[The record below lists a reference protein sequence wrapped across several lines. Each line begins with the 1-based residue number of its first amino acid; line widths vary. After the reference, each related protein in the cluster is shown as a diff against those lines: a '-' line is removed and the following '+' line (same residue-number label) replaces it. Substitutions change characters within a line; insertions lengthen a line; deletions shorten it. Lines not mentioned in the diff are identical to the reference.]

1 MVEWQFHEQCTK
13 MAGSAHR
20 TFRQLPEKCNG
31 LLCGRDTVLQQNT
44 KDMLCLHSTTIM
56 VLRAM
61 SFQSEVATTIMV
73 LRAMSFQSKVCDNN
87 QMVRQS
93 KYMMSS
99 GRRTWSAYCA

>member
-61 SFQSEVATTIMV
+61 SFQS
-73 LRAMSFQSKVCDNN
+73 KVCDNN

-93 KYMMSS
+93 KYMMST